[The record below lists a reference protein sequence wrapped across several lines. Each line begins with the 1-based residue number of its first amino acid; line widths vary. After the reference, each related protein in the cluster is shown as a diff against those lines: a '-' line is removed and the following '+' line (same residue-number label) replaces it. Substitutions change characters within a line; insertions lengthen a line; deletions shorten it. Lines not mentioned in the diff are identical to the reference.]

1 MCVCVSEVVESQ
13 LQSQT
18 NSSFLLFHWVSV
30 AIFTLQKVAVSEL
43 VCVCVCNFILDC
55 VNFVSCANGI
65 LKAKDVEPNTEQ
77 VVRARWKNWWKH
89 Y

>member
-1 MCVCVSEVVESQ
+1 MS
-13 LQSQT
+13 
-18 NSSFLLFHWVSV
+18 SV
-30 AIFTLQKVAVSEL
+30 ASTAAGFSVYSPQAVQNWC